1 VTSPRL
7 PNELDIVRDISVR
20 LERGGVPFMLTG
32 SLAMSYY
39 AEPRMTRDVDI
50 VIAVEAAEAPRIVT
64 LLETDY
70 YVDAAAVA
78 EGIMARTSF
87 NAIHREGVIKVDCF
101 PLKDDPF
108 NASEF
113 ARRRRVTIDDFD
125 TVIVSREDL
134 IIAKLLWARES
145 RSAVQLRD
153 VKNLLAGDID
163 DVYVNNWVARLELA
177 SVLSDAKR

>member
-1 VTSPRL
+1 MS
-7 PNELDIVRDISVR
+7 IR

-39 AEPRMTRDVDI
+39 VEPRMTRDVDI
-50 VIAVEAAEAPRIVT
+50 VIAAEAADAGKIAA

-70 YVDAAAVA
+70 YVDLAAVA
-78 EGIMARTSF
+78 EGIVGKTSF

-101 PLKDDPF
+101 PLKDDAF

-113 ARRRRVTIDDFD
+113 ARRKRVTLGDFD

-134 IIAKLLWARES
+134 VIAKLLWARES
-145 RSAVQLRD
+145 RSAVQLGD
-153 VKNLLAGDID
+153 VRNLLAGDID
-163 DVYVNNWVARLELA
+163 DVYVNDWVARLGLEGVLA
-177 SVLSDAKR
+177 SARQ

>member
-1 VTSPRL
+1 MTSPRL

-50 VIAVEAAEAPRIVT
+50 VIAAEAAEAPRIVT

-101 PLKDDPF
+101 PL
-108 NASEF
+108 
-113 ARRRRVTIDDFD
+113 
-125 TVIVSREDL
+125 
-134 IIAKLLWARES
+134 
-145 RSAVQLRD
+145 RD
-153 VKNLLAGDID
+153 VRNLLAGDID

>member
-1 VTSPRL
+1 L

-39 AEPRMTRDVDI
+39 AEPRMTRDVDV
-50 VIAVEAAEAPRIVT
+50 VIAAEAADAPRLVA

-78 EGIMARTSF
+78 EGIAGKTSF

-108 NASEF
+108 NVSEF
-113 ARRRRVTIDDFD
+113 ARRRRVTIEDFD

-153 VKNLLAGDID
+153 VKNLLGGSLDE
-163 DVYVNNWVARLELA
+163 VYVSDWVGRLGLE
-177 SVLSDAKR
+177 SVLADAKR